1 MPAVIL
7 QLTRVGFLILLWLFI
22 YAAIRTIRADMRALV
37 VAEPRTYKRN
47 RKQRSAAVT
56 PVMHSGPPRQLVV
69 IAGHLSGTRIPL
81 TSEPILI
88 GRADD
93 STLILDD
100 DYASTRHARLTLQG
114 NSFWLEDLGSTNGTY
129 LDRTRVS
136 TPVPIPAGTPIRIG
150 RTVFELRP

>member
-1 MPAVIL
+1 MPAFVL
-7 QLTRVGFLILLWLFI
+7 QITRVGFLLLLWLFV
-22 YAAIRTIRADMRALV
+22 YAAIRTIRADIRMLATS
-37 VAEPRTYKRN
+37 EPRDSR
-47 RKQRSAAVT
+47 RARRERAVAAQ
-56 PVMHSGPPRQLVV
+56 PVQSGPPRQLTVT
-69 IAGHLSGTRIPL
+69 AGHLSGTRIEL
-81 TSEPILI
+81 TGTPVLI

-114 NSFWLEDLGSTNGTY
+114 NSYWLEDLGSTNGTY

-136 TPVPIPAGTPIRIG
+136 TPVPVPVLTPIRIG